1 MTEQFEILA
10 SLEAEQSVLGAILI
24 DNDSANLLTDL
35 TPNNFFSEKNGLIF
49 KTAMSMISDGLPVDV
64 ITLDAELGKRGL
76 SEETGGLA
84 YLIDLQQNTP
94 SAANVSRYA
103 RLVSESAAERE
114 LRFAAEQIERLA
126 TERDGRSIADRQAEA
141 VALLD
146 KISGTAAGRSEE
158 MSYEDAIRAILHHW
172 ERISETDGMLGFSTG
187 LKCLDEVTG
196 GLQRG
201 NLTVI
206 GARPGMG
213 KSVLAEN
220 IARHCA
226 KSGLSVRF
234 QSYEMSGIELTQRG
248 AAAEQSIDYGRLKKY
263 RMTQEEHNS
272 FAEYLNEARDWK
284 FVIDTEM
291 VGIEAIAARC
301 RLEKRKSGLD
311 VLVVDHLHLM
321 PRKGVNEVAELDDIT
336 ARLKRLAM
344 ELQIHVLLVAQLNRA
359 TEKQADKRPSL
370 ADLRGSGGIE
380 QNANLV
386 LMPYR
391 EGYYDSDAPQ
401 ETAELIIAKNRDGER
416 GVLDLVWQGQY
427 QRFCEYE
434 YYS

>member
-1 MTEQFEILA
+1 M
-10 SLEAEQSVLGAILI
+10 
-24 DNDSANLLTDL
+24 
-35 TPNNFFSEKNGLIF
+35 
-49 KTAMSMISDGLPVDV
+49 
-64 ITLDAELGKRGL
+64 
-76 SEETGGLA
+76 
-84 YLIDLQQNTP
+84 
-94 SAANVSRYA
+94 SRYA

-146 KISGTAAGRSEE
+146 KISGTAAGKSEE
-158 MSYEDAIRAILHHW
+158 MSYEDAIRATLHHW

-226 KSGLSVRF
+226 KNGLSVRF

-248 AAAEQSIDYGRLKKY
+248 AAAEHSIDYGRLKKY
-263 RMTQEEHNS
+263 RMTREEHNG

-291 VGIEAIAARC
+291 VGIEAISARC

>member
-1 MTEQFEILA
+1 MTAENLEILA
-10 SLEAEQSVLGAILI
+10 SSEAEQSVIGAILI
-24 DNDSANLLTDL
+24 DNTAADMLSDLSAEAFFFL
-35 TPNNFFSEKNGLIF
+35 PNRLIF
-49 KTAMSMISDGLPVDV
+49 QTAMQMAADGLPVDV
-64 ITLDAELGKRGL
+64 VTLDAELEKRGL
-76 SEETGGLA
+76 NEQTGGMA
-84 YLIDLQQNTP
+84 YLIGLCQNTP
-94 SAANVSRYA
+94 SAANVRRYA
-103 RLVSESAAERE
+103 KLVSDFAAERE
-114 LRFAAEQIERLA
+114 LRFAAEEIERLA
-126 TERDGRSIADRQAEA
+126 TEREGRSIADRQAEA

-146 KISGTAAGRSEE
+146 KISTAAAGRSEE
-158 MSYEDAIRAILHHW
+158 MSYTDALRATLKHFD
-172 ERISETDGMLGFSTG
+172 RINESDGMLGFSTG
-187 LKCLDEVTG
+187 LSGLDEATG

-220 IARHCA
+220 IARHFA

-234 QSYEMSGIELTQRG
+234 QSYEMSAVELVQRG
-248 AAAEQSIDYGRLKKY
+248 AAAEYGIDYGRLKKF
-263 RMTQEEHNS
+263 RMTQMERDN
-272 FAEYLNEARDWK
+272 FTLYLSKSQNWK
-284 FVIDTEM
+284 FAIDTEM
-291 VGIEAIAARC
+291 AGIDTLAARC
-301 RLEKRKSGLD
+301 RVEKRKSGLD
-311 VLVVDHLHLM
+311 VLFVDHLHLM

-344 ELQIHVLLVAQLNRA
+344 ELQIHVVLVAQLNRA

-416 GVLDLVWQGQY
+416 GVLDLKWEGHH
-427 QRFCEYE
+427 QRFADYE
-434 YYS
+434 Y

>member
-158 MSYEDAIRAILHHW
+158 MSYEDAIRATLHHW

>member
-103 RLVSESAAERE
+103 KLVSESAAERE

-158 MSYEDAIRAILHHW
+158 MSYEDAIRATLHHW